1 METQRVRKRERET
14 KSKGFSFLFVFLF
27 LVMGVG
33 LISGGGGGGSSG
45 GGIARVLADIAPHS
59 SNKTSGAFAQ
69 LLPLLSTPPIG
80 FISSS

>member
-1 METQRVRKRERET
+1 METQRVEERDRERE
-14 KSKGFSFLFVFLF
+14 SKGFSFLFVSHV

-33 LISGGGGGGSSG
+33 LINSGGGGSSG

-59 SNKTSGAFAQ
+59 SDKTSGAFAQ

-80 FISSS
+80 LIPSS

>member
-1 METQRVRKRERET
+1 METQRERERERERE
-14 KSKGFSFLFVFLF
+14 SKGFIFLFVSHV
-27 LVMGVG
+27 LVMGVS
-33 LISGGGGGGSSG
+33 LISSGDGGSSG

-80 FISSS
+80 LIPSS